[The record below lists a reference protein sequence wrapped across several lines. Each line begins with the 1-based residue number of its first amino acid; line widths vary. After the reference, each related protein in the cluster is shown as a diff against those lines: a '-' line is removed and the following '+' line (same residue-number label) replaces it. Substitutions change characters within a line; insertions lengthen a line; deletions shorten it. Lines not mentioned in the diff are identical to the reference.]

1 LDDFCLDS
9 CTGQNSVYFGWKQRF
24 AGLFSVFKRIFTSA
38 NNWIAIVTNRLS
50 LALFNQIYIMKFIVS
65 SSALLKQLQQISG
78 VINANTVLPILEDFL
93 FEIEK
98 NKLTVVAT
106 DLETVMKIHMDIEA
120 KDSGKVCIP
129 AKILMDSLKNIPEQP
144 LTFHIDKNFGVE
156 ITSDNGKYK
165 VMGENPD
172 NFPKEPVADDAN
184 SFTMTSSGLVTA
196 INKSIFAV
204 SNDDLR
210 PAMTGVFFELDKKSI
225 TFVATD
231 AHRLVRYSLTDVK
244 CPQKHNFIVPK
255 KPLNLLKSA
264 LPDNEDELTVS
275 YNNNHLFVVHGG
287 TELVCRLI
295 DARFPDYKVV
305 IPTDNP
311 YKMIVNRAD
320 FQNALRRVSV
330 FSNKSTNQ
338 VALTISGSQLQLAA
352 QDVDFSFEGNE
363 RMACQYDGEDLQ
375 IAFNAKFLIE
385 MLNGT
390 DTDEVNMELS
400 TPTKAGIIKPSEQAE
415 NEDLLMLVMPL
426 MLNN

>member
-1 LDDFCLDS
+1 
-9 CTGQNSVYFGWKQRF
+9 
-24 AGLFSVFKRIFTSA
+24 
-38 NNWIAIVTNRLS
+38 
-50 LALFNQIYIMKFIVS
+50 MKFIVS
-65 SSALLKQLQQISG
+65 SSALLKQLQHING

-93 FEIEK
+93 FEIDK

-106 DLETVMKIHMDIEA
+106 DLETVMKVHVDVEA

-129 AKILMDSLKNIPEQP
+129 AKILMETLKNISEQP
-144 LTFHIDKNFGVE
+144 LTFNIDKNFGIE

-184 SFTMTSSGLVTA
+184 SFTMSSTALVTA
-196 INKSIFAV
+196 INKSLFAV

-210 PAMTGVFFELDKKSI
+210 PAMTGVFFELDKNGL
-225 TFVATD
+225 TCVATD
-231 AHRLVRYSLTDVK
+231 AHRLVKYRRTDVS
-244 CPQKHNFIVPK
+244 CPKTDTFIVPK

-264 LPDNEDELTVS
+264 LPDNEEELNVS
-275 YNNNHLFVVHGG
+275 YNSNHLFVKHGG

-305 IPTDNP
+305 IPIDNP
-311 YKMIVNRAD
+311 YKLTVNKVD
-320 FQNALRRVSV
+320 FQGALRRVSV

-338 VALTISGSQLQLAA
+338 VALSISGSELQLAA

-363 RMACQYDGEDLQ
+363 RMSCQYDGEDLQ

-385 MLNGT
+385 MLNAAET
-390 DTDEVNMELS
+390 PEINVELS
-400 TPTKAGIIKPSEQAE
+400 TPTKAGIIRPTEVEE
-415 NEDLLMLVMPL
+415 NEELLMLVMPL

>member
-1 LDDFCLDS
+1 
-9 CTGQNSVYFGWKQRF
+9 
-24 AGLFSVFKRIFTSA
+24 
-38 NNWIAIVTNRLS
+38 
-50 LALFNQIYIMKFIVS
+50 MKFIVS
-65 SSALLKQLQQISG
+65 SSQLLKHLQQISG

-98 NKLTVVAT
+98 NRLTVVAT
-106 DLETVMKIHMDIEA
+106 DLETVMKIHLDIEA

-129 AKILMDSLKNIPEQP
+129 SKILLDSLKNIAEQP
-144 LTFHIDKNFGVE
+144 LTFNIDKNFGVE

-172 NFPKEPVADDAN
+172 NFPKEPVADSTT
-184 SFTMTSSGLVTA
+184 SFTMPSSALVTA
-196 INKSIFAV
+196 INKSLFAV

-210 PAMTGVFFELDKKSI
+210 PAMTGVYFELDSKGI
-225 TFVATD
+225 TCVATD
-231 AHRLVRYSLTDVK
+231 AHRLVRYKRTDVS
-244 CPQKHNFIVPK
+244 CPKTETFIVPK
-255 KPLNLLKSA
+255 KPLNLLKSS
-264 LPDNEDELTVS
+264 LPQNQDELQIS
-275 YNNNHLFVVHGG
+275 YNSNHLFVKHGG

-311 YKMIVNRAD
+311 YKLTVNKND
-320 FQNALRRVSV
+320 FQGALRRVSV

-338 VALTISGSQLQLAA
+338 VALSISGSELQLAA

-385 MLNGT
+385 MLNAA
-390 DTDEVNMELS
+390 DTDEVVIELS
-400 TPTKAGIIKPSEQAE
+400 TPTKAGIIKPTKADE
-415 NEDLLMLVMPL
+415 NEELLMLVMPL